1 VSKDDQLAV
10 IFEIL
15 GTPDEDGISYVT
27 DPKALGYLKSFTPID
42 RVDLKTKY
50 KGASDEAIDL
60 LNKMLQFNPFF
71 RISVEDALE
80 HPVFKKIR
88 KESKE

>member
-15 GTPDEDGISYVT
+15 GTPDENDISYVT
-27 DPKALGYLKSFTPID
+27 DPKALTYLKSFNSIA

-50 KGASDEAIDL
+50 KGASEEAMDL

-71 RISVEDALE
+71 RISIDDALA
-80 HPVFKKIR
+80 HPVFKKVR
-88 KESKE
+88 KE